1 MTTPMKTLKSRS
13 SKEPLPLEKL
23 SKKVC
28 RSLRG
33 VFSDIDDTLTC
44 HGKLTEDAFTAMGK
58 LRRAGLRMIPIT
70 GRPAGWVD
78 HLARMWPVDAVI
90 GENGA
95 FYFYLDPKQG
105 RDGKLVQRFV
115 QPKDVREANMKKLW
129 GVFENLRKE
138 MPGLEVA
145 SDQGYRAIDLAV
157 DFCEDVP
164 RLSESDINR
173 IVDAFTRAGAQAKIS
188 SIHVNAWFGAHD
200 KYSCCGLLLNE
211 LYGEDITRVHSQY
224 LYFGDSPNDEPL
236 FAKFENTVGVA
247 NVREF
252 LPRMKNGPTFITKKD
267 GGHGFAEA
275 VRWVLKQ
282 RGE

>member
-1 MTTPMKTLKSRS
+1 MMISKS
-13 SKEPLPLEKL
+13 KGPLPLEKL
-23 SKKVC
+23 SKKLC
-28 RSLRG
+28 RSIKG
-33 VFSDIDDTLTC
+33 IFSDIDDTLTDK
-44 HGKLTEDAFTAMGK
+44 GKLTEDSYAALWK
-58 LRRAGLRMIPIT
+58 LKKAGLRMIPVT

-95 FYFYLDPKQG
+95 FYYHLDLTQG

-115 QPKDVREANMKKLW
+115 QPKETRAANREKLW
-129 GVFENLRKE
+129 KVFRELQKK

-145 SDQGYRAIDLAV
+145 SDQGYREIDLAV

-164 RLSESDINR
+164 RLPPADIDR
-173 IVDAFTRAGAQAKIS
+173 IVKAFVEAGAQSKIS
-188 SIHVNAWFGAHD
+188 SIHVNSWFGDHD
-200 KYSCCGLLLNE
+200 KYSCCRMLLKE
-211 LYGEDITRVHSQY
+211 LYGEDFDQERDNY

-236 FAKFENTVGVA
+236 FREFTHTVGVA

-252 LPRMKNGPTFITKKD
+252 LPRMQHAPTYITKKD

-275 VRWVLKQ
+275 VRWILKQ
-282 RGE
+282 RG